1 MESSFLGRKFQALS
15 LKQQDWLTE
24 FLSRH
29 PQPLSG
35 FTFASFA
42 SWLPIFQYEWTKLES
57 GAMLISC
64 LVGPEQRRHLIQP
77 IGSLSPAER
86 SQLAD
91 AARGLPYPLKIV
103 GVCEEFLQAEPG
115 WGDHFTLVEDTSASN
130 YIYLSDMLSRL
141 PGRKYARKR
150 NLLSQAQALYHWT
163 TEPITESVTEACR
176 EVLQRIQDEEKPEL
190 DTNLQQELAALERTL
205 YLWQALRQQGILLRV
220 EEQPVAFSIFE
231 PIAHDTVAVHFER
244 AVRSYKGLYQVIN
257 WESARII
264 AAQEFTFIN
273 REEDLG
279 SPGLREAKRSYV
291 PVKMVPAYELT
302 LRSIHL
308 QGPGLP
314 GNDGHQVWIQTTP
327 CQE

>member
-1 MESSFLGRKFQALS
+1 MESSFLGWKFHALT
-15 LKQQDWLTE
+15 LKQQDWLTD
-24 FLSRH
+24 FLTRH

-42 SWLPIFQYEWTKLES
+42 SWLPIFRYEWTKMDS

-64 LVGPEQRRHLIQP
+64 LVGPEQRRHVIQP

-115 WGDHFTLVEDTSASN
+115 WHDQFTVVEDTSASN
-130 YIYLSDMLSRL
+130 YIYLSDLLSRL

-150 NLLSQAQALYHWT
+150 NLLSQAQASYHWT
-163 TEPITESVTEACR
+163 TEPITESLTEACR
-176 EVLQRIQDEEKPEL
+176 EVLQRIQEEEKPEI
-190 DTNLQQELAALERTL
+190 DSNLQQELAALARTL
-205 YLWQALRQQGILLRV
+205 HLWQILRQQGILLRV
-220 EEQPVAFSIFE
+220 DGRPAAFSIFE
-231 PIAHDTVAVHFER
+231 PIATDTVAVHFER
-244 AVRSYKGLYQVIN
+244 ALRSYKGLYQVIN
-257 WESARII
+257 SETARII
-264 AAQEFTFIN
+264 AAQGFTFIN

-279 SPGLREAKRSYV
+279 SPGLREAKRSYA

-302 LRSIHL
+302 LKSTHS
-308 QGPGLP
+308 
-314 GNDGHQVWIQTTP
+314 
-327 CQE
+327 